1 MEDLT
6 QEHRTAALF
15 HKIVV
20 SPTHP
25 LPALCC
31 ACPDE
36 GPSLKTETLTN
47 ILIKILLFF
56 WWSPSERTFT
66 VAEFGS
72 CFDFLF
78 FK

>member
-1 MEDLT
+1 MEDLA

-36 GPSLKTETLTN
+36 GSSLKTETLRN
-47 ILIKILLFF
+47 IY
-56 WWSPSERTFT
+56 S
-66 VAEFGS
+66 
-72 CFDFLF
+72 
-78 FK
+78 